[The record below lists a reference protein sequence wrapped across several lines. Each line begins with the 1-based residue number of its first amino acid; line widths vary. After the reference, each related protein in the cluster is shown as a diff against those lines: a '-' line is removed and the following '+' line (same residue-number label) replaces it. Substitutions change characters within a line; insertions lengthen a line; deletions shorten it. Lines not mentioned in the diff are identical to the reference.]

1 MIYVQRLF
9 APINSVYVN
18 DPRVVVS
25 HPQITFPDCYT
36 NACCSHPLH
45 DIDGE
50 QDELNAIGI
59 RRAAQRRLHY
69 ELGIPPSQIRPE
81 NFHYLTRIHYADR
94 GDGVWGEHEIDYI
107 LFLQKNVDL
116 RPNAG
121 EVSEVCY
128 VKRADI
134 DR

>member
-1 MIYVQRLF
+1 ML
-9 APINSVYVN
+9 VYSQN
-18 DPRVVVS
+18 TATTTT
-25 HPQITFPDCYT
+25 QITFPDCYT

-50 QDELNAIGI
+50 QDELNAVGI
-59 RRAAQRRLHY
+59 RRAAQRRLHF
-69 ELGIPPSQIRPE
+69 ELGIPPNQIRPE

-94 GDGVWGEHEIDYI
+94 GDGIWGEHEIDYI
-107 LFLQKNVDL
+107 LLLQKDVDL

-121 EVSEVCY
+121 EVSEVRY
-128 VKRADI
+128 VKREDI